1 MEPIG
6 DHVRAYNFQIEIS
19 GVTVGIAK
27 QVLGLE
33 AAPPAGSSAGG
44 ILAARSPVEVA
55 GAGARFGGQYYV
67 TPTTHNIGGSQSR
80 APGASLVPSQVKVIV
95 LSMLPAGQLGSI
107 ELSQWWGQK
116 TSPQLGRRSVAIVQ
130 RDRSGRELRRYSMD
144 GWLVS
149 WQGPPILPGRPDPPP
164 EVARVE
170 IATANLRLGR

>member
-6 DHVRAYNFQIEIS
+6 DHIRAYNFQIEIS
-19 GVTVGIAK
+19 GAAVGVAK
-27 QVLGLE
+27 QVLGLD
-33 AAPPAGSSAGG
+33 GVSNSGLGAGG

-67 TPTTHNIGGSQSR
+67 NPVTHTIGGNSSA
-80 APGASLVPSQVKVIV
+80 APGATVVPLQLKVIV
-95 LSMLPAGQLGSI
+95 LAMRPTDHRGAN
-107 ELSQWWGQK
+107 ELSVWWGQK

-130 RDRSGRELRRYSMD
+130 RDATGRELRRYSMD
-144 GWLVS
+144 GWLVT

-170 IATANLRLGR
+170 IAAANLRLGR